1 MGYIYLF
8 LFLYIYIFRGVI
20 LNTNPFHDLVGTQAH
35 KQLCGTTV
43 TWRQVPLG
51 TPRVRIPSGVPVV
64 RICDLSLYNDIF
76 NNL

>member
-1 MGYIYLF
+1 MIWL
-8 LFLYIYIFRGVI
+8 
-20 LNTNPFHDLVGTQAH
+20 AH
-35 KQLCGTTV
+35 KHTNNCVGTTV